1 MCLGVPSLHPYDT
14 ALITSSTPLLLLGLE
29 VGV

>member
-1 MCLGVPSLHPYDT
+1 MCLGEPSLHPYDT
-14 ALITSSTPLLLLGLE
+14 ALITSSTPLLLGLE